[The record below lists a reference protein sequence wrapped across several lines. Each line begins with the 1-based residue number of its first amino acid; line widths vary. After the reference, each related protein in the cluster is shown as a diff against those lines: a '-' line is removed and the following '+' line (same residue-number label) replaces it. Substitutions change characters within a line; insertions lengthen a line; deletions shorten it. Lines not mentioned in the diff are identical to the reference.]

1 MKQVY
6 TLRQDTNILGLME
19 KVNESLDTGWRLQGG
34 VCVTIMPPS
43 SGPMF
48 LYTQAMVLEVETK

>member
-6 TLRQDTNILGLME
+6 TLRQDTNILGLMD
-19 KVNESLDTGWRLQGG
+19 KVNESLDSGWRLQGG
-34 VCVTIMPPS
+34 ICVTSMGPS